1 VRKFIALTAA
11 VLLSTGLS
19 AASQAAATPGQDPQT
34 PPAAKPADKPAT
46 IAGKWNGSVDPGN
59 GPTYFVLDL
68 KLDGKKVTGSLTGD
82 YGTSAV
88 DGEFADN
95 KLTFSITLDTPQ
107 GAFTVAFTGTLKD
120 DAITGTAD
128 LGQMG
133 SFAFKAERAKDKD
146 LRSGS

>member
-1 VRKFIALTAA
+1 VRKSIALTIA
-11 VLLSTGLS
+11 VVLSAGLS
-19 AASQAAATPGQDPQT
+19 PALGAGQDPQT

-82 YGTSAV
+82 YGTSAI
-88 DGEFADN
+88 DGEFADG
-95 KLTFSITLDTPQ
+95 KLTFSITVDTPN
-107 GAFTVAFTGTLKD
+107 GALTVAFTSTLKD
-120 DAITGTAD
+120 DALTGTAD

-133 SFAFKAERAKDKD
+133 SFPFKAERAKDKD
-146 LRSGS
+146 PR

>member
-1 VRKFIALTAA
+1 VRKFIVLTNA
-11 VLLSTGLS
+11 VLLSAGLS
-19 AASQAAATPGQDPQT
+19 LALAAVQDPQT
-34 PPAAKPADKPAT
+34 PPAAKPADKPTT

-59 GPTYFVLDL
+59 GPTGFVLEL

-88 DGEFADN
+88 DGEFVDD
-95 KLTFSITLDTPQ
+95 KLTFSITVTTPD

-133 SFAFKAERAKDKD
+133 SFPFKAERAKDK
-146 LRSGS
+146 GI